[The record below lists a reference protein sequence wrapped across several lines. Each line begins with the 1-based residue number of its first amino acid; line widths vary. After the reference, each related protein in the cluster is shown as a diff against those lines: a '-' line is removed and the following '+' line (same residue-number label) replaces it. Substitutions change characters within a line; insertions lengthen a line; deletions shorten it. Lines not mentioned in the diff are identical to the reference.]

1 MSSRF
6 AGNNIGEIR
15 FGNIRIAKV
24 YFGDT
29 LVYNKPYIKIRF
41 YFDRTNINPRGK
53 LGSRA
58 KACGAEWLSTSD
70 PHIWEVI
77 TPLYTQGAGTFDP
90 LLGIVKL
97 FVGDGD
103 ENGLLLQNSVGTCQV
118 LEITGDT
125 DKIET
130 LDRLFQK
137 CTSITSVSTSGFF
150 NKFANSTILTNVNS
164 ICNGTTNITDGSS
177 LAGYNIL
184 KDVTTITT
192 HAATFKNADSTANL
206 ALIPIGWGG
215 TMAPPATILAIT
227 LVNAAGWSVDTSD
240 SNCPDFTT
248 VTILRVFTS
257 SSISKYEGVNMRKS
271 NIWNRANGF
280 SNSKS
285 TPTYYY
291 PCFFQGTGTW
301 PTGNSG
307 TPYHPTWIFCSDN
320 YNGTL
325 PSGTDAGD
333 MPGTLDETIIGNFT
347 CKYGIFDSTKQV
359 YFGFLVLNTVADWN
373 TFNIATTPYAIHSN
387 TNFKNC
393 DLSWYNPS

>member
-53 LGSRA
+53 LGTRA

-70 PHIWEVI
+70 PHVWEVI

-90 LLGIVKL
+90 LLGIGKL

-103 ENGLLLQNSVGTCQV
+103 ENGLLLQSTVGTCQV

-150 NKFANSTILTNVNS
+150 NKFANSTTLTNVNS
-164 ICNGTTNITDGSS
+164 ICNKATNITDGSS

-184 KDVTTITT
+184 KDVATITT
-192 HAATFKNADSTANL
+192 HAATFKDADSTANL

-215 TMAPPATILAIT
+215 TMAPPATVVAIT
-227 LVNAAGWSVDTSD
+227 KVNAAGWSIDTSD
-240 SNCPDFTT
+240 TSCPDFTT
-248 VTILRVFTS
+248 VTVLRVFTTGS
-257 SSISKYEGVNMRKS
+257 LSKFEGVNMRKS
-271 NIWNRANGF
+271 NIWNKANGF
-280 SNSKS
+280 VTS
-285 TPTYYY
+285 TATYYY

-301 PTGNSG
+301 PTAAAV
-307 TPYHPTWIFCSDN
+307 TYHPTWIFCSNN
-320 YNGTL
+320 YNGMLTA
-325 PSGTDAGD
+325 SQTAGD
-333 MPGTLDETIIGNFT
+333 MPGTLDETVLGDFT
-347 CKYGIFDSTKQV
+347 CKYGTFDSTKQV
-359 YFGFLVLNTVADWN
+359 YFGFLVLNDPDDLISFDPN
-373 TFNIATTPYAIHSN
+373 NEFAIHSN
-387 TNFKNC
+387 SNFLNC
-393 DLSWYNPS
+393 NLSWYIPS

>member
-24 YFGDT
+24 YFGNT

-53 LGSRA
+53 LGTRA

-70 PHIWEVI
+70 PHVWEVI

-90 LLGIVKL
+90 LVGIGKL

-103 ENGLLLQNSVGTCQV
+103 ENGLLLQSTVGTCQV

-150 NKFANSTILTNVNS
+150 NKFANSTTLTNVNS

-206 ALIPIGWGG
+206 AFIPIGWGG
-215 TMAPPATILAIT
+215 TMAPPATILSIT
-227 LVNAAGWSVDTSD
+227 IVNAAGWSVDTSD

-248 VTILRVFTS
+248 VTVLRVFTS

-271 NIWNRANGF
+271 NIWNKANGF
-280 SNSKS
+280 VTS
-285 TPTYYY
+285 TATYYY

-301 PTGNSG
+301 PTAAAV
-307 TPYHPTWIFCSDN
+307 TYHPTWIFCSNN
-320 YNGTL
+320 YNGMLTA
-325 PSGTDAGD
+325 TQTAGD
-333 MPGTLDETIIGNFT
+333 MPGTLDETVLGDFT
-347 CKYGIFDSTKQV
+347 CKYGTFDSTKQV
-359 YFGFLVLNTVADWN
+359 YFGFLVLNNPSDLIS
-373 TFNIATTPYAIHSN
+373 FNPNNEFAIHSN
-387 TNFKNC
+387 SNFLNC
-393 DLSWYNPS
+393 NLSWYIPS